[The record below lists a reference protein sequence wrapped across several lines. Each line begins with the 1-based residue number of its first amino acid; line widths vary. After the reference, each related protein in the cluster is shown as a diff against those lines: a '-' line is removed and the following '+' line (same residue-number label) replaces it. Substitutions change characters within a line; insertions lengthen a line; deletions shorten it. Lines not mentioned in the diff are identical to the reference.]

1 MNQDSFSVTCGSCGR
16 SAIATSVSE
25 FHNVGG
31 FRGYSYSTTC
41 ECGVRTE
48 VDGSD
53 GEHIPQLLKTQAALH
68 RNGRL
73 VFRAIDNDR
82 RSLPNTKEKR
92 FLRSTRLD
100 RLEMIDRNNWI
111 VYRFND
117 DQWIEYSIETG
128 VYVLNSGAGRQ
139 ECTDVECLIELIG
152 QTEGTPQ
159 EGAG

>member
-1 MNQDSFSVTCGSCGR
+1 
-16 SAIATSVSE
+16 
-25 FHNVGG
+25 
-31 FRGYSYSTTC
+31 
-41 ECGVRTE
+41 
-48 VDGSD
+48 
-53 GEHIPQLLKTQAALH
+53 
-68 RNGRL
+68 
-73 VFRAIDNDR
+73 
-82 RSLPNTKEKR
+82 
-92 FLRSTRLD
+92 
-100 RLEMIDRNNWI
+100 MIDRNNWI